1 MVFGGYKMSIV
12 CLGDSLTYG
21 YEVPTSQ
28 SWVSQLATLSHW
40 DLINKGIPGE
50 TTLDMKRRLNSD
62 VFHLNPS
69 KIIFMGGTNDLF
81 LGRSINEILST
92 IDEILSTFKAHDL
105 PAILLTPLPINE
117 KVIVKRFFSE
127 ADYVKVNQD
136 LNLLRSQL
144 IDYATKHQLKLID
157 IGNQVFHLPNYTEY
171 FLRDGIHVQPVIYQM
186 IAETIWHA
194 LS

>member
-1 MVFGGYKMSIV
+1 MSIV

>member
-1 MVFGGYKMSIV
+1 MSIV

-92 IDEILSTFKAHDL
+92 IDEILSTF
-105 PAILLTPLPINE
+105 
-117 KVIVKRFFSE
+117 
-127 ADYVKVNQD
+127 
-136 LNLLRSQL
+136 
-144 IDYATKHQLKLID
+144 
-157 IGNQVFHLPNYTEY
+157 
-171 FLRDGIHVQPVIYQM
+171 
-186 IAETIWHA
+186 
-194 LS
+194 